1 MATYI
6 EKVTPLVVEAEAFDP
21 KKPHVSVAVDRD
33 GNGELTGTGV
43 IYQHE
48 EQHAVRAG
56 DMIVTYADGQVK
68 PMSREMFDV
77 TFRKATKADAPA
89 LPASTDPS

>member
-1 MATYI
+1 MAKYI

-21 KKPHVSVAVDRD
+21 KHPHVSVAIEPD
-33 GNGELTGTGV
+33 GSG
-43 IYQHE
+43 IIHQHE
-48 EQHAVRAG
+48 AQHPVRAG

-68 PMSREMFDV
+68 PMSRELFDA

>member
-6 EKVTPLVVEAEAFDP
+6 EKVTPLVVEAEPFDP
-21 KKPHVSVAVDRD
+21 KKPHVAVAVEPD
-33 GNGELTGTGV
+33 GSGT

-48 EQHAVRAG
+48 EQHKVRAG